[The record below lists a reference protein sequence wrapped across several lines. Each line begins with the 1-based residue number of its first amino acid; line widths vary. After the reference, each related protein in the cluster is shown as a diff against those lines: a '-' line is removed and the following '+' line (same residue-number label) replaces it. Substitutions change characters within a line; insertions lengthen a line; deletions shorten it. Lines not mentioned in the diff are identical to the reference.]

1 MKILEF
7 TTAAKAATN
16 GMNDEVV
23 FNTLLSLERKRS
35 ERTGVAF
42 LFVVIKL
49 DRIARLQM
57 NGSSEQIRKALA
69 GTTRETDVTGWHRY
83 LAEIGVIFTALNGT
97 SRAVTQ
103 AAISS
108 KIRKL
113 LSQYLNPAEIQEAE
127 VKFHFFP
134 ENNSSGEDIG
144 TSGNKPYADRR
155 NNPNSRKTLTV
166 LKRTTTLCSA
176 WRHYSYDRP

>member
-7 TTAAKAATN
+7 IAAATAATT
-16 GMNDEVV
+16 GMNDEVR
-23 FNTLLSLERKRS
+23 FNRLLCMERKRS

-42 LFVVIKL
+42 LFVVIRL
-49 DRIARLQM
+49 ERIDRLQV
-57 NGSSEQIRKALA
+57 NGSSEQIRQALA
-69 GTTRETDVTGWHRY
+69 GSTRETDVHGWYRY
-83 LAEIGVIFTALNGT
+83 LAEIGMIFTALKGT

-127 VKFHFFP
+127 VTFDFFS
-134 ENNSSGEDIG
+134 ENNSSGEDSG
-144 TSGNKPYADRR
+144 TSGNK
-155 NNPNSRKTLTV
+155 
-166 LKRTTTLCSA
+166 LCSNRRDNPIFQA
-176 WRHYSYDRP
+176 LEQSVDSGILTRRKVTP

>member
-7 TTAAKAATN
+7 TTAATAATT
-16 GMNDEVV
+16 GMNDEVR
-23 FNTLLSLERKRS
+23 FNTMLSMERKRS
-35 ERTGVAF
+35 ERTGIAF

-49 DRIARLQM
+49 DRIDRLRVH
-57 NGSSEQIRKALA
+57 GSSERIRKALA

-83 LAEIGVIFTALNGT
+83 LAEIGMIFTALNGT

-108 KIRKL
+108 KIHLL

-127 VKFHFFP
+127 VTFHFFP

-144 TSGNKPYADRR
+144 TSGNKQYADLR
-155 NNPNSRKTLTV
+155 NSPVSV
-166 LKRTTTLCSA
+166 CDLKPESL
-176 WRHYSYDRP
+176 DRA